1 MLLKVEFKSPE
12 YSSHSIKKV
21 TQTIQNETK
30 EPRGEFSHLL
40 LGTLGASLLRNMIAD
55 KTIMRTGDELHR
67 SGQDF

>member
-1 MLLKVEFKSPE
+1 MLLKVEFKSLE
-12 YSSHSIKKV
+12 YSGHSIKEV
-21 TQTIQNETK
+21 TQTIQNE
-30 EPRGEFSHLL
+30 RGEFPHLL